1 MKPFLES
8 VRGMDCDEIFEHIKK
23 KYGQSDF
30 SWDYIEYF
38 IQTAERLD
46 SHSIARHKE
55 EIMDMLKKR
64 KAEQLDYD
72 GVNRLYN
79 VLFPYLTEAEVTE
92 VLVGILTVYRHHRDE
107 GWASADYGLMT
118 DMENFAFAI
127 FSRYNVEDNIWALQE
142 ILKMHCMWLN
152 GTETLE
158 IENIYKVGMEE
169 HINGWSDFWNR
180 LETDKNITASISTA
194 G

>member
-1 MKPFLES
+1 
-8 VRGMDCDEIFEHIKK
+8 MDCDEKFEHLKK
-23 KYGQSDF
+23 KSGQSDF

-46 SHSIARHKE
+46 SHSIARHKG

-107 GWASADYGLMT
+107 
-118 DMENFAFAI
+118 E
-127 FSRYNVEDNIWALQE
+127 
-142 ILKMHCMWLN
+142 
-152 GTETLE
+152 
-158 IENIYKVGMEE
+158 
-169 HINGWSDFWNR
+169 
-180 LETDKNITASISTA
+180 
-194 G
+194 

>member
-1 MKPFLES
+1 MGKTAKYFTISEQAKP
-8 VRGMDCDEIFEHIKK
+8 
-23 KYGQSDF
+23 Y
-30 SWDYIEYF
+30 
-38 IQTAERLD
+38 D
-46 SHSIARHKE
+46 SQNTRHKG

-92 VLVGILTVYRHHRDE
+92 VLVGILTVYRHPRDE
-107 GWASADYGLMT
+107 GWASAGYGLMT

-142 ILKMHCMWLN
+142 ILKIHCMWLN

-158 IENIYKVGMEE
+158 IENIYKVGIEE
-169 HINGWSDFWNR
+169 HIYGWSDFWNR
-180 LETDKNITASISTA
+180 LETDKNTTASISTL